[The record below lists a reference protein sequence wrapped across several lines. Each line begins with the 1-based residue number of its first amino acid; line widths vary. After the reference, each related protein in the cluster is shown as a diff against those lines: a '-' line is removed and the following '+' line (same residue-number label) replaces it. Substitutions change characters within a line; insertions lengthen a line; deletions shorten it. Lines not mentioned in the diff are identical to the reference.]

1 MNMPAIHDLIPA
13 VIICSFVY
21 GAIPTILGL
30 TRAGLGQRLGM
41 SPAGA
46 SRLVALANLSTV
58 PFLLVIGMT
67 VGRLGALECLI
78 AGSVVLGLGFLAL
91 AVSRTIGQ
99 VVAAVVLIG
108 AAGAALG
115 IGSLVLM
122 PQAFFPGQ
130 PAAAINVGALFWT
143 LGALLTPAW
152 LAGSLR
158 KWGLRQSLLAAA
170 LFSLLPG
177 LTVALT
183 ALPSNRPMPEKLG
196 PALDAPSLWLA
207 ALVLFLFVPLEMA
220 LRAWSTRYLTEAGHQ
235 PRLASALTVGFW
247 LSFLLARLATALL
260 LGQDRLLITDV
271 EPWVIFG
278 LAIATAVILGNMAGT
293 DSPRGASIGLILVGA
308 SLGPVLPTLLGLVYR
323 AFPAGRG
330 LAVGLVWAVGSLGG
344 VLLPPLLGISG
355 QKPAPEALRFP
366 IVLALL
372 VAASALVLA
381 LAL

>member
-1 MNMPAIHDLIPA
+1 
-13 VIICSFVY
+13 
-21 GAIPTILGL
+21 
-30 TRAGLGQRLGM
+30 M

-46 SRLVALANLSTV
+46 SRLVAVANLSAV
-58 PFLLVIGMT
+58 PFLLVLGMT
-67 VGRLGALECLI
+67 VAHLGALETLI
-78 AGSVVLGLGFLAL
+78 AGSVVLTLGFLAL

-99 VVAAVVLIG
+99 SVAALVLIG
-108 AAGAALG
+108 AGGAALG

-122 PQAFFPGQ
+122 PHAFFPNE
-130 PAAAINVGALFWT
+130 PAAAVNVGALFWT

-152 LAGSLR
+152 LGGSLR

-170 LFSLLPG
+170 LVSLLPG

-183 ALPSNRPMPEKLG
+183 ALPSSRPTPEQLG
-196 PALDAPSLWLA
+196 PVLDAPSLWLA
-207 ALVLFLFVPLEMA
+207 ALVLFLHIPLEMA
-220 LRAWSTRYLTEAGHQ
+220 LTAWSTRYLTEEGHQ
-235 PRLASALTVGFW
+235 PRLASALNVGFW
-247 LSFLLARLATALL
+247 LSFLLARLATALF

-278 LAIATAVILGNMAGT
+278 LAVATAVILGNMAGT

-308 SLGPVLPTLLGLVYR
+308 GLGPVLPTLLGLVYR

-344 VLLPPLLGISG
+344 VLLPPLLGVSA
-355 QKPAPEALRFP
+355 QKTAPEALRVP
-366 IVLALL
+366 MVLALL
-372 VAASALVLA
+372 VAAGALVLA